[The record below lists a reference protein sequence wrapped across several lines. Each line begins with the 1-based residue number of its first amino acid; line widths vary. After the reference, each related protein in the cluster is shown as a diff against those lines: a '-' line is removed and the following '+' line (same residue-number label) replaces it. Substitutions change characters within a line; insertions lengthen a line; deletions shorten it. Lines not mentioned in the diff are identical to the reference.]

1 MTQIDFKHNNIGIMT
16 IHALNNL
23 DNKLI
28 PMYIKLCADSVGKFN
43 RKISNMTQEKMSR
56 RYGLSVKT
64 IRSQL
69 KELEEKNMLI
79 IHRNKHAKTIYV
91 EPDVYEVILPKDKK
105 IFLLQEDESI
115 EWKT

>member
-16 IHALNNL
+16 IHALSNL

-28 PMYIKLCADSVGKFN
+28 PIYIKLCADSVGKFN
-43 RKISNMTQEKMSR
+43 RKISNMTQEKMSK
-56 RYGLSVKT
+56 RYGLSTVT
-64 IRSQL
+64 IRNQL

-79 IHRNKHAKTIYV
+79 IHRNKHAKTMYV

-115 EWKT
+115 EWKP